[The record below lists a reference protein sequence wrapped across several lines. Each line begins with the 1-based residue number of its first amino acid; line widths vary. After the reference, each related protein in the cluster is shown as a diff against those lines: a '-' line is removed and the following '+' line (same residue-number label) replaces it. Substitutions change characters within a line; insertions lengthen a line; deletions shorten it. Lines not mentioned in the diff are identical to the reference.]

1 MSNSML
7 GFSVR
12 SVPSRLPTPRTAPYE
27 SENTNFQLKSLTADV
42 EGRIAGG
49 NSEGTVNA
57 RGEFRQG
64 SLLVYSD
71 TDYFAAEGREE
82 RAPVAQ
88 VGELLT
94 PRQGLSLVLPDH
106 CLCRIV
112 RSLSLFIVTE
122 LYCPHR
128 LAKQLQKVSDH
139 GSVLT
144 LQGKPYSEAST
155 IHPGHEGPSRK
166 DKTTSKGAS
175 PGTPLSLADAST
187 EKQDSGLS
195 RVRKR
200 EEREAQLMGR
210 GLEESREGRSSS
222 RVDYMSTKQTIAQ
235 VHREVDQD
243 DNDSVPSFLVRNP
256 SQEAERHRLQS
267 RSLELRKDEAEAAC
281 AQVGW
286 MLFHE

>member
-112 RSLSLFIVTE
+112 RS
-122 LYCPHR
+122 
-128 LAKQLQKVSDH
+128 
-139 GSVLT
+139 
-144 LQGKPYSEAST
+144 
-155 IHPGHEGPSRK
+155 
-166 DKTTSKGAS
+166 
-175 PGTPLSLADAST
+175 
-187 EKQDSGLS
+187 
-195 RVRKR
+195 
-200 EEREAQLMGR
+200 
-210 GLEESREGRSSS
+210 
-222 RVDYMSTKQTIAQ
+222 
-235 VHREVDQD
+235 
-243 DNDSVPSFLVRNP
+243 
-256 SQEAERHRLQS
+256 
-267 RSLELRKDEAEAAC
+267 
-281 AQVGW
+281 
-286 MLFHE
+286 